1 MAVSVISGSGST
13 LLQVDPTNLAARVS
27 VRPLEVVGATSGG
40 FFRVALKS
48 GVIASAVANSPLW
61 SFRWS
66 TGSTLNCIV
75 YYVKW
80 NWVVTT
86 AFASAQLTDFGLY
99 FARSFSA
106 SDTGGTASLPS
117 GNFNKKRTSFQ
128 TTAAADLRIC
138 TTGILTAGTR
148 TLDTFP
154 MVQRYAWQT
163 AAVGNGP
170 ADFANLFGMPDE
182 YPITLANSGEGLVI
196 NNLAAITA
204 TVGVVLYVEHAW
216 AEVPTANF

>member
-27 VRPLEVVGATSGG
+27 IRPIEIVGATSGG
-40 FFRVALKS
+40 FYRAALKS
-48 GVIASAVANSPLW
+48 GVITTAVANSPLY

-66 TGSTLNCIV
+66 TGSPLNALV
-75 YYVKW
+75 YYTKY

-86 AFASAQLTDFGLY
+86 AFAAAQLVDMGLY
-99 FARSFSA
+99 VARSFSGA
-106 SDTGGTASLPS
+106 DTGGTASVPS
-117 GNFNKKRTSFQ
+117 GNSNKKRTSFA
-128 TTAAADLRIC
+128 TTSIADLRIAS
-138 TTGILTAGTR
+138 TVILTAGTR
-148 TLDTFP
+148 TLDSYP
-154 MVQRYAWQT
+154 MTQRYAWQT

-170 ADFANLFGMPDE
+170 ADFANAYSMADE
-182 YPITLANSGEGLVI
+182 YPITLAASGEGLVL

-204 TVGVVLYVEHAW
+204 TVGVVLYVETAW